1 MHDITRGAMASIGVN
16 VEINT
21 TRALPSR
28 FPHCY
33 NLPSFTLKS
42 QFTHTP
48 PSLSIP
54 GCHSCSCTSTGSV
67 YSTYLVTSI
76 LENLFVSFRGLQE
89 SIFKPS
95 EKTRITIVV
104 LGHLDHGK
112 STTTGHMVY
121 KCGASMLFLS
131 SDLLCAGAR
140 PHDNHS
146 PQEAAGLG
154 KASFKYAWVL
164 DKLRAERERGIT
176 IDISLCTFETP
187 KYAVTVIDAPGH
199 RDYIKNTI
207 TGASQ
212 ADCALLV
219 TSAAT
224 DEFEAGVDQGGQS
237 RQHLVLAFT
246 LGVRQ
251 LIVAVNKMDTI
262 RWSQDRFNEVVKET
276 AALGKKIGYNPKAT
290 AFVPISGFHGDNMLE
305 YSWNMP
311 WFMGWTKET
320 KGGAV
325 KGKTLLDAI
334 DAVEPPSHCY
344 ATDKPLRLP
353 IRDVQEVPGIGTVLV
368 GRIETGTI
376 TPGMELT
383 IAPTNITAEVL
394 SINSKDEELLAGHA
408 GDHVSVHITEV
419 EEDIRPG
426 YVAGDPNNDPPESV
440 ASFNAQVVIL
450 NHPGEISPGYIATV
464 DCLTAHIPCRLSRI
478 LHKKDRRT
486 GRPTEQSPDSIRA
499 GDCAIVE
506 MVPTKPMC
514 VEPYS
519 EKPCLGRF
527 IIREESCTAPTTHIA
542 SIEKNK
548 TKVDAMVSAH
558 SDIMTSRCLPSWLIP
573 LH

>member
-1 MHDITRGAMASIGVN
+1 MPR
-16 VEINT
+16 
-21 TRALPSR
+21 
-28 FPHCY
+28 
-33 NLPSFTLKS
+33 
-42 QFTHTP
+42 
-48 PSLSIP
+48 
-54 GCHSCSCTSTGSV
+54 
-67 YSTYLVTSI
+67 
-76 LENLFVSFRGLQE
+76 
-89 SIFKPS
+89 
-95 EKTRITIVV
+95 EKAHITIVV

-112 STTTGHMVY
+112 STTAGQLIY
-121 KCGASMLFLS
+121 QCGGVSGKTIAEYE
-131 SDLLCAGAR
+131 
-140 PHDNHS
+140 
-146 PQEAAGLG
+146 QEAAGLG

-212 ADCALLV
+212 ADCAILV
-219 TSAAT
+219 TSAVT
-224 DEFEAGVDQGGQS
+224 GEFEAGVDQGGQA

-251 LIVAVNKMDTI
+251 LIVAVNKMDIT
-262 RWSQDRFNEVVKET
+262 RWSEDRYNEIVKEIST
-276 AALGKKIGYNPKAT
+276 FEKKIGYNPKAT
-290 AFVPISGFHGDNMLE
+290 AFVPISGFYGDNMLE
-305 YSWNMP
+305 ESLNMSW
-311 WFMGWTKET
+311 FKGWTKEV
-320 KGGAV
+320 KGGYTV

-334 DAVEPPSHCY
+334 DAVEPSSHHN
-344 ATDKPLRLP
+344 ATNKPLRLP
-353 IRDVQEVPGIGTVLV
+353 IRDVKEVPDIGTVLV

-383 IAPTNITAEVL
+383 IAPANITAEVL
-394 SINSKDEELLAGHA
+394 SIERNNEELHAGHA
-408 GDHVSVHITEV
+408 GEHVSVHITEV
-419 EEDIRPG
+419 EEEIRPG

-440 ASFNAQVVIL
+440 ASFNAQVIIL
-450 NHPGEISPGYIATV
+450 SHSGEISPGYTATV

-519 EKPCLGRF
+519 KNPCLGRF
-527 IIREESCTAPTTHIA
+527 IIREESCTVGVGTVQSVEFGTV
-542 SIEKNK
+542 E
-548 TKVDAMVSAH
+548 DE
-558 SDIMTSRCLPSWLIP
+558 SDEYDEDDEDDEGDESDEYDHENYSD
-573 LH
+573 

>member
-1 MHDITRGAMASIGVN
+1 MPR
-16 VEINT
+16 E
-21 TRALPSR
+21 
-28 FPHCY
+28 
-33 NLPSFTLKS
+33 KS
-42 QFTHTP
+42 
-48 PSLSIP
+48 L
-54 GCHSCSCTSTGSV
+54 
-67 YSTYLVTSI
+67 
-76 LENLFVSFRGLQE
+76 
-89 SIFKPS
+89 
-95 EKTRITIVV
+95 ITIVV

-112 STTTGHMVY
+112 STTAGRLIY
-121 KCGASMLFLS
+121 ECGGVSRNTIA
-131 SDLLCAGAR
+131 
-140 PHDNHS
+140 
-146 PQEAAGLG
+146 EYEKKAAGLG

-187 KYAVTVIDAPGH
+187 KFVVTVIDAPGH

-212 ADCALLV
+212 ADCAILV

-224 DEFEAGVDQGGQS
+224 GEFEAGVDQGGQS

-251 LIVAVNKMDTI
+251 LIVAVNKMDTT
-262 RWSQDRFNEVVKET
+262 RWSEDRFNEVVKET
-276 AALGKKIGYNPKAT
+276 ANFEKKIGYNPKAT
-290 AFVPISGFHGDNMLE
+290 IFVPISGFHGDNMLE
-305 YSWNMP
+305 ESPNMP
-311 WFMGWTKET
+311 WYKGWTREIR
-320 KGGAV
+320 GGVV

-334 DAVEPPSHCY
+334 DAVEPSSHY
-344 ATDKPLRLP
+344 NATNKPLRLP
-353 IRDVQEVPGIGTVLV
+353 IREVQEVPDIGTVLV

-394 SINSKDEELLAGHA
+394 SIERDDEELHAGHA

-419 EEDIRPG
+419 DEEIRPG
-426 YVAGDPNNDPPESV
+426 YVAGDSNNDVPESV
-440 ASFNAQVVIL
+440 ASFNAQVIIL
-450 NHPGEISPGYIATV
+450 SHSGEISPGYTATI

-519 EKPCLGRF
+519 KTPVLDASLFVKRAALVEFGTV
-527 IIREESCTAPTTHIA
+527 EDESD
-542 SIEKNK
+542 EY
-548 TKVDAMVSAH
+548 DEYDEDDEDDEGDE
-558 SDIMTSRCLPSWLIP
+558 SDEYDHENYSD
-573 LH
+573 